1 MTDWIELDGSQG
13 EGGGQILRTAL
24 ALSLVTGK
32 PFRLQSVRAKRQ
44 RPGLLR
50 QHLTAVL
57 AAAQISGAEVEGGQL
72 HSRELTFRPGKVEP
86 GEYHFCVGSA
96 GSVTLVLQTI
106 VLPLALAAGSSQLVL
121 EGGTHNP
128 HAPPVDF
135 LQKAYLPL
143 LCRMGPRVE
152 ALLHAWGFYPAG
164 GGRLSVSIEP
174 AERFGRLDLLSATPP
189 EVIRAT
195 AVVARL
201 PRHIAE
207 RELDELRRPLRL
219 PAERC
224 KILVVEKSASPGNV
238 LLVECRSADVTE
250 VFAGFGQRGVRAEH
264 VARDVAREIQ
274 RYLRAVVPVGPYLAD
289 QLLLPMALAGGGTFR
304 TVEPTSHTLTN
315 IEVIQRFLPVHIWR
329 QQESRDGWKIGID
342 PAD

>member
-1 MTDWIELDGSQG
+1 MVEWIELDGSQG

-24 ALSLVTGK
+24 ALSMVTGK
-32 PFRLQSVRAKRQ
+32 PFHLRSVRARRP
-44 RPGLLR
+44 RPGLQR

-57 AAAQISGAEVEGGQL
+57 AAAQISGAEVQGGQL
-72 HSRELTFRPGKVEP
+72 HSGELTFRPGKVEA
-86 GEYHFCVGSA
+86 GEYHFSVGTA
-96 GSVTLVLQTI
+96 GSTTLVLQTI
-106 VLPLALAAGSSQLVL
+106 LPPLMLAEGNSQLVL

-135 LQKAYLPL
+135 LQRAFLPL

-152 ALLHAWGFYPAG
+152 VLLHAWGFYPAG
-164 GGRLSVSIEP
+164 GGRLSVTIEP
-174 AERFGRLDLLSATPP
+174 AARLQRLDLLSATPP
-189 EVIRAT
+189 QVVRAV

-207 RELDELRRPLRL
+207 RELDELRRLLRL
-219 PAERC
+219 PSERC
-224 KILVVEKSASPGNV
+224 KILVVENSASPGNV
-238 LLVECRSADVTE
+238 LLVECSSADVTE
-250 VFAGFGQRGVRAEH
+250 VFAGFGQRGVRAEQ
-264 VARDVAREIQ
+264 VARDVARDVQ

-289 QLLLPMALAGGGTFR
+289 QLLLPMALAGGGAFR
-304 TVEPTSHTLTN
+304 TVEPTLHTLTN